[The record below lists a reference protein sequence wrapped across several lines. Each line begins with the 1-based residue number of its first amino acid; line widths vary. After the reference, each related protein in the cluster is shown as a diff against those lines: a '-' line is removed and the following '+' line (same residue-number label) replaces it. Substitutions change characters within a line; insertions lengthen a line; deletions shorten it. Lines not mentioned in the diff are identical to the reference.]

1 MVPPKAT
8 TPWIAANAK
17 KKNQVILAE
26 KIYMKAF
33 AISAILSASVI
44 PSGFLGKS
52 FGSDIGIII
61 AEIKKISQITKV
73 ATWPNK
79 NKDTEPKKRPASCPP
94 AKVKIKTEL
103 ASESWDFLTIWALAA
118 EIAGKKKV
126 LPAKYRNERKM
137 EKKTLSKVKSITTT
151 TTAIVELAQIMSFLR
166 STKSAASPA
175 AAIKMRLGIVSESM
189 IPETEK
195 LLPVFKKTEEIKEI
209 IKKPEAICPKSKVR
223 VKRKKLRHL
232 AISVKSSDKESMI
245 TTSGSSACP
254 SLAYGERRWQAGQKC
269 ALLPSIFWRTMGVLQ
284 RAQGL
289 PVI

>member
-1 MVPPKAT
+1 MVPPKST
-8 TPWIAANAK
+8 TPCIAANAK

-26 KIYMKAF
+26 KIYMNAF
-33 AISAILSASVI
+33 AISAILSPIVM
-44 PSGFLGKS
+44 PSGFLGRS

-61 AEIKKISQITKV
+61 AKIKKISQIIRV

-79 NKDTEPKKRPASCPP
+79 KSDTEPKNKPASCPP

-103 ASESWDFLTIWALAA
+103 ATASWDFLTIWALAA

-137 EKKTLSKVKSITTT
+137 EKKTLSRVNSIKTT

-175 AAIKMRLGIVSESM
+175 AAIKIRLGIVSESI

-195 LLPVFKKTEEIKEI
+195 LLCVFWKTEEIKEI
-209 IKKPEAICPKSKVR
+209 IEKPEAICPKSKVM

-232 AISVKSSDKESMI
+232 AASTTTFDKES
-245 TTSGSSACP
+245 
-254 SLAYGERRWQAGQKC
+254 
-269 ALLPSIFWRTMGVLQ
+269 
-284 RAQGL
+284 
-289 PVI
+289 